1 MTGGGFEP
9 VCERNEG
16 ADPFYRAVRERAF
29 ADAIPISGTFE
40 LTCRCNFDCRM
51 CYVHLKPE
59 EMPRYGREL
68 SAKEWMKVAEDAR
81 AAGTVW
87 LCVTGGE
94 PLMHPEFETI
104 WRGLT
109 GMGFFITLQTNA
121 SLIDERAAKL
131 LEECPPVGVK
141 ATLYGASDE
150 VYEAVCRVRDGF
162 SKTDRGLRTLRKL
175 GIPVQL
181 VSTVIRQNEADLPR
195 MADYARDNGLPYL
208 ATGNVK
214 PSVRTPDSQ
223 AREARVQEKL
233 NEAKRREILHCL
245 KGSPVKIER
254 KPCTYCRDYRLGYW
268 VTWNGFMRF
277 CSFMNEPDIPV
288 RGQVFS
294 EAWKE
299 LLIYEETLDWP
310 EECKTCRAR
319 SVCRKCAGTL
329 AVECGGP
336 RQVTDEFCGRI
347 KQYYDEWK
355 GDEDIWD
362 KYT

>member
-1 MTGGGFEP
+1 M
-9 VCERNEG
+9 
-16 ADPFYRAVRERAF
+16 
-29 ADAIPISGTFE
+29 
-40 LTCRCNFDCRM
+40 
-51 CYVHLKPE
+51 
-59 EMPRYGREL
+59 
-68 SAKEWMKVAEDAR
+68 
-81 AAGTVW
+81 
-87 LCVTGGE
+87 
-94 PLMHPEFETI
+94 
-104 WRGLT
+104 
-109 GMGFFITLQTNA
+109 
-121 SLIDERAAKL
+121 
-131 LEECPPVGVK
+131 
-141 ATLYGASDE
+141 
-150 VYEAVCRVRDGF
+150 
-162 SKTDRGLRTLRKL
+162 
-175 GIPVQL
+175 
-181 VSTVIRQNEADLPR
+181 
-195 MADYARDNGLPYL
+195 PYL
-208 ATGNVK
+208 ASGNVK